1 MLCYRNRMR
10 IRIAPLSRGLPAGL
24 AYGALWLAL
33 WQISQSYWFL
43 PAGLR
48 FGVLLLAPLEL
59 WPWLIGGEWAAA
71 LLLNTTLR
79 PVPGA
84 ALLLV
89 SLPPPLA
96 VAAVIALLRRFGL
109 RASIDLP
116 EDLARIL
123 AAALLAAVTVTA
135 LNAGFIAKLA
145 PTPSA
150 SLPYALANLVLGDY
164 VGILL
169 IAPLLVM
176 LLRAPPGEQAGL
188 RMLADVLWFLLPVI
202 ALLLLAMGGSEP
214 LARYARILAL
224 VPVMFFAFRHGW
236 RGASI
241 AMLAASTAV
250 TLRAATAVDPNA
262 PAEAQ
267 LFLAV
272 AGTGALLLGAATDAL
287 RRSGERLALQNARL
301 EGANHRLDQLAQQL
315 ASAARRN
322 LREEEEERRRIAG
335 ELHDELGQNLTA
347 IQTRVKLAQGRL
359 QEAGLGDVAAA
370 INEILAG
377 MRRSVRGLLESLRPV
392 ALDEFGLARALEDG
406 PVRDLLRSA
415 GIRYRL
421 ELHGNLRVLDDDTG
435 TTVYRIVQ
443 EAATNTVRHAHARQF
458 EVRLRVGRH
467 GDALLVLLD
476 LRDDGVGLSM
486 VPGRG
491 GGRGL
496 QGMRDR
502 VLALGGLFR
511 LRQEP
516 RGARLRVLLRQ
527 PLNHLVGEAVGG
539 LG

>member
-10 IRIAPLSRGLPAGL
+10 IRITPLSRGLPAGL
-24 AYGALWLAL
+24 AYGTLWLGL

-79 PVPGA
+79 PVHA
-84 ALLLV
+84 SLLLLI

-109 RASIDLP
+109 RASIELP

-123 AAALLAAVTVTA
+123 TAALLAAITVTA
-135 LNAGFIAKLA
+135 LNAGFVSALA

-150 SLPYALANLVLGDY
+150 SLPYAMANLVLGDY

-188 RMLADVLWFLLPVI
+188 RMLADMLWFLLPVVT
-202 ALLLLAMGGSEP
+202 LLLLAMGGSEP
-214 LARYARILAL
+214 LARYARVLAL

-241 AMLAASTAV
+241 AMLAASTAL
-250 TLRAATAVDPNA
+250 TLRAAQALHPHA

-267 LFLAV
+267 LFMAV

-287 RRSGERLALQNARL
+287 RRSGARLALQNARV
-301 EGANHRLDQLAQQL
+301 EGANRRLDQLAQQL

-406 PVRDLLRSA
+406 PIRDLLRSA

-421 ELHGNLRVLDDDTG
+421 ELHGDLRVLDDDTG

-458 EVRLRVGRH
+458 ELRLRAGRH

-476 LRDDGVGLSM
+476 LRDDGVGFSLQ
-486 VPGRG
+486 PGRS

-516 RGARLRVLLRQ
+516 RGARLRILLRQ
-527 PLNHLVGEAVGG
+527 PLGSGAGETAG